1 MLLVT
6 SNYNYEY
13 KLIYHCNNFQ
23 SIGIEKIIYTSRGK
37 QVKFTRE
44 YKIKYTLINF

>member
-23 SIGIEKIIYTSRGK
+23 SIGIEEIIPSRGK